1 MNTLTYFQE
10 KYIKGVIMG
19 SEVRENAT
27 HRGGQG
33 YVHPRSD
40 KYRDNY
46 DAIFKKPVEG
56 EEEDGG

>member
-1 MNTLTYFQE
+1 
-10 KYIKGVIMG
+10 MG

-46 DAIFKKPVEG
+46 DAIFDKPEEG